1 MIAGRVSVRVVTLV
15 VLSCVASMVGC
26 ADEGTVGEPT
36 PSTMSGRDGG
46 PSSTSPPAVPP
57 AAPAAMCA
65 YGTEPPADTV
75 AGSFAILGGPEMV
88 AAPPPTGGDPS
99 GVWVASGMTVYL
111 PSFAQGQVDP
121 VMSVIAGTGWF
132 AFESGRFR
140 FHVDVDLTI
149 VTMIVGTIRQASGGG
164 STGSYSMEGNEIVFA
179 PDCMEMADS
188 GELMG
193 EISRRN
199 GFSRTGDTGRLVV
212 QLDSMLG
219 TATLVVELRKVG

>member
-1 MIAGRVSVRVVTLV
+1 MMAVRVFVGIV
-15 VLSCVASMVGC
+15 ALSCTAWIVGC
-26 ADEGTVGEPT
+26 ADDGTVGEPG
-36 PSTMSGRDGG
+36 PRTMSAPDGG
-46 PSSTSPPAVPP
+46 GSITPPSATPP
-57 AAPAAMCA
+57 AAPSMCA
-65 YGTEPPADTV
+65 YGTEPSAPTV
-75 AGSFAILGGPEMV
+75 AGEFAILGGTEMI
-88 AAPPPTGGDPS
+88 APPAPTGGDPS
-99 GVWVASGMTVYL
+99 GIWVASGMTVYL
-111 PSFAQGQVDP
+111 PDFARGQVDP
-121 VMSVIAGTGWF
+121 EMSVIAGTGWF

-164 STGSYSMEGNEIVFA
+164 ATGAYSMEGNEIVFA

-212 QLDSMLG
+212 RLDSMLG